1 MPTTKRPLDGGNDDD
16 DAAEGAAPAS
26 KKGKLPLQDHAKELV
41 RLQAKHDAL
50 LVEHGELRAEAQEL
64 RVDKISTAHRLGALT
79 QRVSSEAA
87 PFKVEDD
94 STWDSS
100 MPNQQRA
107 HSRAL
112 ERAREGIVRVCAQR
126 LGDGSCTASQ
136 AKHVIILGDLV
147 KDYFKLTLSED
158 VVAAEDLRP
167 ILAMLPTWAASKIS
181 GYVYVIEQCMEPRMS
196 FSQG

>member
-1 MPTTKRPLDGGNDDD
+1 MPTTKRPLDDGNDDD

-50 LVEHGELRAEAQEL
+50 LVEHGELCAEAQEL

-79 QRVSSEAA
+79 LRLSIEAA

-100 MPNQQRA
+100 IVKERKAQ
-107 HSRAL
+107 SRAM
-112 ERAREGIVRVCAQR
+112 EKARGGIVRAR
-126 LGDGSCTASQ
+126 SD
-136 AKHVIILGDLV
+136 
-147 KDYFKLTLSED
+147 
-158 VVAAEDLRP
+158 
-167 ILAMLPTWAASKIS
+167 
-181 GYVYVIEQCMEPRMS
+181 
-196 FSQG
+196 

>member
-1 MPTTKRPLDGGNDDD
+1 
-16 DAAEGAAPAS
+16 
-26 KKGKLPLQDHAKELV
+26 
-41 RLQAKHDAL
+41 
-50 LVEHGELRAEAQEL
+50 
-64 RVDKISTAHRLGALT
+64 
-79 QRVSSEAA
+79 
-87 PFKVEDD
+87 
-94 STWDSS
+94 

-126 LGDGSCTASQ
+126 LVDGSCTASQ

-181 GYVYVIEQCMEPRMS
+181 GYVYVIEQCMKPRMS